1 MVGQHARSGVVAG
14 ARRDSF
20 LVSGKLSSVPLQTS
34 GSLVPVVSVLLG
46 EAFMPRF
53 TQWRI
58 KRGPTGHHYVEFGC
72 RFCLA
77 CAATAAGGEG
87 AGAATGAGL

>member
-46 EAFMPRF
+46 EERLHVLDEGVDDGGR
-53 TQWRI
+53 Q
-58 KRGPTGHHYVEFGC
+58 
-72 RFCLA
+72 L
-77 CAATAAGGEG
+77 TA
-87 AGAATGAGL
+87 